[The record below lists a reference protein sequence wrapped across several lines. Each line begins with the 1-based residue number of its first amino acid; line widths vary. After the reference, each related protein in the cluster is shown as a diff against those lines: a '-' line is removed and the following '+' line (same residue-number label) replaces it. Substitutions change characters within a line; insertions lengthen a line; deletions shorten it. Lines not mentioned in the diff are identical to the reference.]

1 MCQSVPCARLSA
13 EAMGDDEAAKKKKG
27 APLEVLMQ
35 FESLRE
41 ERITQLRAIFDFVT
55 NGSGVISC
63 VSAFHRDI
71 LALLR
76 THPRCIHNCCSHI
89 LRSHSTSSA
98 AEFGVVARAF
108 GAQVS
113 DEELEEIISE
123 LNVSGGGTIDF
134 LDFCGLMVRQYSDQ
148 RDPEFT
154 AAFHAIDADGD
165 GTLSPEELRD
175 AFAALGY
182 EFNEVEI
189 AEMASEADADGDGRL
204 TLADFMFNCKS
215 S

>member
-1 MCQSVPCARLSA
+1 MR
-13 EAMGDDEAAKKKKG
+13 
-27 APLEVLMQ
+27 
-35 FESLRE
+35 
-41 ERITQLRAIFDFVT
+41 
-55 NGSGVISC
+55 
-63 VSAFHRDI
+63 VSAYVEPYDDLL
-71 LALLR
+71 LASPSVRLFLFLNANI
-76 THPRCIHNCCSHI
+76 PHI
-89 LRSHSTSSA
+89 DSRPTRSA

-204 TLADFMFNCKS
+204 TLSDFMFNCKS